1 MPRIDESTFTIV
13 SNGHVD
19 GPAHAFRDHLVTR
32 GAASVRTILHPLLP
46 DEGGLHEVTVWERGE
61 RRSVRRLRLPSRP
74 PLTYPLDLLVP
85 PRIPR
90 ADAWFGFNALACVAG
105 LVPRRAGTVVYWCVD
120 YADERFGAGL
130 LTRAFNAVDGYC
142 CRHADARFEL
152 SEAARGARD
161 YRHGGRKLA
170 PAHVVPM
177 GAWLDR
183 VPTTPEDGNTARRVV
198 FLGHLVE
205 RQGVST
211 LLAALASLDRSVG
224 ADVIGRGPLL
234 DPLRDEAAR
243 LGIGE
248 RVTFH
253 GYVPRHEHVE
263 ALLAAASVGVAPY
276 EPASFTRYAD
286 PGKLKSYLA
295 AGLPI
300 VTTDVPPNARELEQ
314 AGAAAIA
321 DGSPEGLAVAI
332 RRVLDSPEKW
342 RGRRAASLSLARRY
356 DWPVIFDD
364 ALARVGFQS

>member
-19 GPAHAFRDHLVTR
+19 GPAHAFRDHLVAR
-32 GAASVRTILHPLLP
+32 EAASVRTIFHPLLP

-61 RRSVRRLRLPSRP
+61 RRSVRRVRLPSRP

-90 ADAWFGFNALACVAG
+90 AHAWFGFNALACLSG
-105 LVPRRAGTVVYWCVD
+105 LVPRRADTVVYWCVD

-142 CRHADARFEL
+142 CRRADARFEL
-152 SEAARGARD
+152 SEAARLARSG
-161 YRHGGRKLA
+161 RHGGKELA

-183 VPTTPEDGNTARRVV
+183 VPTTPEDGHTARRVV

-205 RQGVST
+205 RQGVAT
-211 LLAALASLDRSVG
+211 LLAALAALDDGVR
-224 ADVIGRGPLL
+224 ADIVGRGPLL
-234 DPLRDEAAR
+234 ESLRSEASR
-243 LGIGE
+243 QGISE
-248 RVTFH
+248 RVSFH
-253 GYVPRHEHVE
+253 GLVPDHQDVE
-263 ALLAAASVGVAPY
+263 EILAAASVGVAPY
-276 EPASFTRYAD
+276 EAGSFTRYAD

-300 VTTDVPPNARELEQ
+300 VTTDVPPNARELER
-314 AGAAAIA
+314 AGAAVLA
-321 DGSPEGLAVAI
+321 DGSPEALAGAI
-332 RRVLDSPEKW
+332 RRLLDSPEEW
-342 RGRRAASLSLARRY
+342 RNRRAASLGLARRY
-356 DWPVIFDD
+356 DWPVVFDD
-364 ALARVGFQS
+364 ALAHVGFHS

>member
-1 MPRIDESTFTIV
+1 MFTIV

-19 GPAHAFRDHLVTR
+19 GPAHAFRDHLVAR
-32 GAASVRTILHPLLP
+32 EAASVRTIFHPLLP
-46 DEGGLHEVTVWERGE
+46 DEGGLHEVTVWARGE
-61 RRSVRRLRLPSRP
+61 RSSVRRLRLPSRP

-90 ADAWFGFNALACVAG
+90 AHAWFGFNALACLSG
-105 LVPRRAGTVVYWCVD
+105 LVPRRADTVVYWCVD
-120 YADERFGAGL
+120 YVEERFGPGL
-130 LTRAFNAVDGYC
+130 LTRGFNAVDGYC
-142 CRHADARFEL
+142 CRRADVRFEL
-152 SEAARGARD
+152 SERARFARD
-161 YRHGGRKLA
+161 SRHRGKGLA

-183 VPTTPEDGNTARRVV
+183 LPTTPEDGHAARRVV

-205 RQGVST
+205 RQGVSA
-211 LLAALASLDRSVG
+211 LLGALACLDEGVV

-234 DPLRDEAAR
+234 EPLRDEAAL
-243 LGIGE
+243 LGIGG

-253 GYVPRHEHVE
+253 GYVPRHEDVE

-276 EPASFTRYAD
+276 EAGSFTRYAD

-300 VTTDVPPNARELEQ
+300 VTTDVPPNARELER
-314 AGAAAIA
+314 AGAAVLA
-321 DGSPEGLAVAI
+321 GGTPEALAVAI
-332 RRVLDSPEKW
+332 RSLLDSPEEW
-342 RGRRAASLSLARRY
+342 RNRRAASLGLARSY

-364 ALARVGFQS
+364 ALARVGFHS